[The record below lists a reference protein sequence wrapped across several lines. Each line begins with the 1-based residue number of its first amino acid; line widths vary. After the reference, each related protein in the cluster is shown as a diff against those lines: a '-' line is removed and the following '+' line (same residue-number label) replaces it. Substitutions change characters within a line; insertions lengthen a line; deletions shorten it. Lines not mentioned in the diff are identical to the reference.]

1 VQDFEKFWATIH
13 KIFLIA
19 NCQLPIVF
27 GDNDYQYSS
36 ARIDL
41 PIGNWQSPIGN
52 HLTSPW
58 LSVTNTQSPG
68 LLFHSAIGRRESGV
82 GLAGR
87 GGG

>member
-27 GDNDYQYSS
+27 GANDYQYSS

-52 HLTSPW
+52 HLTFSM
-58 LSVTNTQSPG
+58 LTLTNTQAPG
-68 LLFHSAIGRRESGV
+68 LIFQSAIGNCQS
-82 GLAGR
+82 AIT
-87 GGG
+87 